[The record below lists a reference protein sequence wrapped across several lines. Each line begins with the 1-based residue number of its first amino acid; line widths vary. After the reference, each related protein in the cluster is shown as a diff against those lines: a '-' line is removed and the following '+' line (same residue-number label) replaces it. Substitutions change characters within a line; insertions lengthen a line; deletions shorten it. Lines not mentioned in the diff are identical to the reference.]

1 MGQKLILYPCVPREI
16 VAVYLRLL
24 RPQTNATETI
34 TRGTVV
40 IAVDGLKLIE
50 ICASAM
56 ERPVRLRVERMYIDP
71 PFGLQIAFKTRQ
83 PMGDDD
89 KHLVEVEILTQRPP
103 R

>member
-1 MGQKLILYPCVPREI
+1 MGQKLILYPRVPREI
-16 VAVYLRLL
+16 VAVYLRLI

-40 IAVDGLKLIE
+40 IDVDGLKLIE

-56 ERPVRLRVERMYIDP
+56 ERTVRLRVERMYIGP
-71 PFGLQIAFKTRQ
+71 PFGIQIGFKTRQ

-89 KHLVEVEILTQRPP
+89 KHLVEVEIVTQRPP